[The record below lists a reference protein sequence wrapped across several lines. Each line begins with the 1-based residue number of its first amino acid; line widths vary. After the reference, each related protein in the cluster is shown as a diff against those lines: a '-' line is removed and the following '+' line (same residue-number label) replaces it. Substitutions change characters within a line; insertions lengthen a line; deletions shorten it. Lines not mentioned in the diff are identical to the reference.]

1 MPFGLRYGE
10 FRRRKYK
17 ILVYY
22 INFDRAND
30 WNIYFSQ
37 IKDGKID
44 AAAIKA
50 SMAKAPGGGEK
61 GPFNEVIEGCQSITN
76 SDRCELASQFDECM
90 HKGFAAHHGAK
101 KN

>member
-1 MPFGLRYGE
+1 MPFSLRYGE
-10 FRRRKYK
+10 FGRCKYK
-17 ILVYY
+17 NLVYY
-22 INFDRAND
+22 RNSDLANYR
-30 WNIYFSQ
+30 NIYFSQ

-50 SMAKAPGGGEK
+50 FMAKAPGGGDK
-61 GPFNEVIEGCQSITN
+61 GPFNEVVDGCQSITN
-76 SDRCELASQFDECM
+76 ADRCELASQFDECM